1 MRLSTVLLLAGAVP
15 TFAKRARS
23 GSLAKRQVVTD
34 FPPNAWSTEDRYTIM
49 DNDYTATSMGPFLLA
64 LSANMTILGLTG
76 NTADSWAL
84 QCSLHALALLEH
96 GNLSCIP
103 VALGEYYPITMTQA
117 RFNSWTQAWGT
128 IDWDGVFAPE
138 NLTAESLGNDP
149 TGGNP
154 DRISKSAFIEG
165 YPNTSFIDQAA
176 AVFMVEQVHRYPGKV
191 SIYSAGSLTN
201 IAAAIRMN
209 NTFARNAKELV
220 IMGGYVDLN
229 LLQVT
234 SDWNQDLG
242 SDINFI
248 IDPEAA
254 HIAVT
259 ADWPSITIVG
269 NVANSRYLPN
279 TTVQNIVS
287 KSPNLY
293 SDLLEDYYLG
303 YPLWDEITAA
313 IMAYPEVVTDS
324 IEVYMD
330 VSTAYDSPFYGGTY
344 LWGNDFAPIHTR
356 KVNYVLAINDT
367 MFWEKFDLAL
377 SKPPTCVQG
386 KVSY

>member
-1 MRLSTVLLLAGAVP
+1 MRLSTALLLAGAVP

-23 GSLAKRQVVTD
+23 GSLAKRQVITV
-34 FPPNAWSTEDRYTIM
+34 FPRDAWSTEDRYTIM
-49 DNDYTATSMGPFLLA
+49 DNDYTATSMGPFLLT
-64 LSANMTILGLTG
+64 LSANMTVLGLTG

-103 VALGEYYPITMTQA
+103 VALGEYNPITITQA
-117 RFNSWTQAWGT
+117 RFDSCTQAWGT
-128 IDWDGVFAPE
+128 LDWDGVFAPE

-154 DRISKSAFIEG
+154 DRISKSAFVEG

-176 AVFMVEQVHRYPGKV
+176 AVFMVEQVH
-191 SIYSAGSLTN
+191 
-201 IAAAIRMN
+201 
-209 NTFARNAKELV
+209 RNAKELV

-269 NVANSRYLPN
+269 NVANSLYLPN

-287 KSPNLY
+287 RSPNLY
-293 SDLLEDYYLG
+293 SDLSEDYYLG

-324 IEVYMD
+324 IEVYME

-344 LWGNDFAPIHTR
+344 LWGNDFAPIYTR

-367 MFWEKFDLAL
+367 MFFEKFDRANLCRRKMQL
-377 SKPPTCVQG
+377 STRRAAEKKQ
-386 KVSY
+386 